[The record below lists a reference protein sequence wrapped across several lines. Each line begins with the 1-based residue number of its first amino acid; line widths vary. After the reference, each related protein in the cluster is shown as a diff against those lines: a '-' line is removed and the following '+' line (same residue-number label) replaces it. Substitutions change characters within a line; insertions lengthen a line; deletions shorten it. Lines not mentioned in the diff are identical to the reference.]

1 MHAYQFQSPMEMNP
15 MATKQVSFHFTGA
28 DPHLACRI
36 ANLITSDIEAL
47 DKHITGTS
55 RAITSFPKPLKAHYA
70 MDIADRLMA
79 NDAQRQCAFD
89 LLPSLEAKAKKY
101 IQDREGSRGHPFVQF
116 IHSDEGNSMEKTIE
130 TSYANANDAAVKAII
145 DDNVPVGAAKE
156 TKQSDTKANDSDSQD
171 APVEIDDEQAAALAA
186 LIKAVQPKKQKAVVD
201 PKEVERLVNEAVAK
215 AGLPKAITVTVQSQ
229 DKTETKDMGLQHKQ
243 FPALLKLIQ
252 AGFPVWIPGPAG
264 SGKTTA
270 VHNVAKA
277 INATLFMPPEGPI
290 ENKYGMIGF
299 ENAAGKF
306 METTLYKASKL
317 AAENPEQRVIYF
329 IDECDAGYPN
339 ALLVLNAVMEN
350 GYCTFANGE
359 RIEYGRNLQF
369 IAGANTW
376 GNGATHEYVGRNKV
390 DAATLDRFVMLAWA
404 YDEALEKAI
413 AGDTEFTRYVQKV
426 RAKVQQSADIKHVV
440 SPRASIRGNALL
452 KQGMDWNDVVECV
465 VRKGLPVEAWN
476 RIK

>member
-1 MHAYQFQSPMEMNP
+1 
-15 MATKQVSFHFTGA
+15 MATKTIPFLFTG
-28 DPHLACRI
+28 DSPTLACRI
-36 ANLITSDIEAL
+36 ANLVTSDIELL
-47 DKHITGTS
+47 DKQLTGTS

-70 MDIADRLMA
+70 MDLANRLMA
-79 NDAQRQCAFD
+79 NDAQRQRAFD
-89 LLPSLEAKAKKY
+89 VLPTLEAKAKKY
-101 IQDREGSRGHPFVQF
+101 IQDREGTRGHPFVQF
-116 IHSDEGNSMEKTIE
+116 IHQQSDEGNETMEKAVEQIKAYGYKTI
-130 TSYANANDAAVKAII
+130 DLDDVKSII
-145 DDNVPVGAAKE
+145 EDNIPIGAAKE
-156 TKQSDTKANDSDSQD
+156 TQAQDNSSQD
-171 APVEIDDEQAAALAA
+171 EPVDIDDEQAAALAA
-186 LIKAVQPKKQKAVVD
+186 LIKAVQPKKQKAQID
-201 PKEVERLVNEAVAK
+201 PTELQRMVNEAVAK
-215 AGLPKAITVTVQSQ
+215 AGLPKAITVTVQNQ
-229 DKTETKDMGLQHKQ
+229 DKTETKDLGLQHKQ

-299 ENAAGKF
+299 ENATGKF
-306 METTLYKASKL
+306 METTLYKAAKT
-317 AAENPEQRVIYF
+317 AAENREQRVIYF

-369 IAGANTW
+369 VAGANTW

-390 DAATLDRFVMLAWA
+390 DAATLDRFVMLAWG
-404 YDEALEKAI
+404 YDDALEKAI
-413 AGDTEFTRYVQKV
+413 AGDTEFTRYVQAVRTKV
-426 RAKVQQSADIKHVV
+426 ERCADIKHVV

-452 KQGMDWNDVVECV
+452 KQGMNWGDVVECV
-465 VRKGLPVEAWN
+465 VRKGLPIEAWN

>member
-1 MHAYQFQSPMEMNP
+1 
-15 MATKQVSFHFTGA
+15 MASKNVSFHFTGA

-36 ANLITSDIEAL
+36 ANLITADIEAL
-47 DKHITGTS
+47 DKHATGSS

-70 MDIADRLMA
+70 MDLADRLA
-79 NDAQRQCAFD
+79 ENDAQRQSAFD
-89 LLPSLEAKAKKY
+89 LLPALEAKAAKY
-101 IQDREGSRGHPFVQF
+101 VRDRHGARGHPFVQF
-116 IHSDEGNSMEKTIE
+116 THDPNPSSDQGAAAMERTIE
-130 TSYANANDAAVKAII
+130 TQYTTDATIKTII
-145 DDNVPVGAAKE
+145 EDSVPIGGAKQQTQDEQDQPMELDD
-156 TKQSDTKANDSDSQD
+156 D
-171 APVEIDDEQAAALAA
+171 QAAALAA
-186 LIKAVQPKKQKAVVD
+186 LIKAVQPKKQKAQVD
-201 PKEVERLVNEAVAK
+201 PAEIERLVNAAVEK
-215 AGLPKAITVTVQSQ
+215 AGLPKAITVTVTKQ
-229 DKTETKDMGLQHKQ
+229 DNSEPKDMGLQHKQ

-270 VHNVAKA
+270 VHNAVKA
-277 INATLFMPPEGPI
+277 LDAVLFMPPEGPI

-306 METTLYKASKL
+306 METTLYHAAKL
-317 AAENPEQRVIYF
+317 AQEKPDQHVVYF

-376 GNGATHEYVGRNKV
+376 GTGATHEYVGRNKI
-390 DAATLDRFVMLAWA
+390 DAATLDRFVMLSWG
-404 YDEALEKAI
+404 YDDALEKAI

-426 RAKVQQSADIKHVV
+426 RARVQQTADIKHVV
-440 SPRASIRGNALL
+440 SPRASIRGKALL
-452 KQGMDWNDVVECV
+452 EAGMAWADVVECV
-465 VRKGLPVEAWN
+465 LRKGLPVEAWN
-476 RIK
+476 RVKG

>member
-1 MHAYQFQSPMEMNP
+1 

-47 DKHITGTS
+47 DRHATGG
-55 RAITSFPKPLKAHYA
+55 AKQITSFPKPLKAHYA
-70 MDIADRLMA
+70 MDLVNRLDCHESSMRYA
-79 NDAQRQCAFD
+79 LEA
-89 LLPSLEAKAKKY
+89 LPALEAKAAKY

-116 IHSDEGNSMEKTIE
+116 THDPNPSDQGNSTMEKTVE
-130 TSYANANDAAVKAII
+130 TRYTVQDAVKAII
-145 DDNVPVGAAKE
+145 DDNVPVGG
-156 TKQSDTKANDSDSQD
+156 TKTNDSSTQNQGDDS
-171 APVEIDDEQAAALAA
+171 PVEIDDEQAAALAA

-201 PKEVERLVNEAVAK
+201 PKEIERLVNEAVAK
-215 AGLPKAITVTVQSQ
+215 AGLPKAITVTVTNQ

-277 INATLFMPPEGPI
+277 INATIFMPPEGPI

-317 AAENPEQRVIYF
+317 AAENPERRVIYF

-390 DAATLDRFVMLAWA
+390 DAATLDRFVMLAWG

-426 RAKVQQSADIKHVV
+426 RTKVLATADIKHVI

-465 VRKGLPVEAWN
+465 VRKGLPVDAWN

>member
-1 MHAYQFQSPMEMNP
+1 
-15 MATKQVSFHFTGA
+15 MATKTLPFHFTGSNPA
-28 DPHLACRI
+28 LACRI

-47 DKHITGTS
+47 DKQVTGTS
-55 RAITSFPKPLKAHYA
+55 RALTSFPKPLKAHYA
-70 MDIADRLMA
+70 MDLANRLAA
-79 NDAQRQCAFD
+79 NNAQRQRAFE
-89 LLPSLEAKAKKY
+89 LLPALEAKARKY
-101 IQDREGSRGHPFVQF
+101 ILDREGSRGHPFVQF
-116 IHSDEGNSMEKTIE
+116 IYSNEGDNMEKTIE
-130 TSYANANDAAVKAII
+130 TSYASANDAAVKAII
-145 DDNVPVGAAKE
+145 EDNVPVGAAKE
-156 TKQSDTKANDSDSQD
+156 TKQTNADDSSSQD
-171 APVEIDDEQAAALAA
+171 DPVEIDDEQAAALAA
-186 LIKAVQPKKQKAVVD
+186 LIKAVQPKKQKAVID
-201 PKEVERLVNEAVAK
+201 PAEVERLVNEAVAK
-215 AGLPKAITVTVQSQ
+215 AGLPKAITVTVTNQ
-229 DKTETKDMGLQHKQ
+229 DKTETKDLGLQHKQ

-252 AGFPVWIPGPAG
+252 AGYPVWIPGPAG

-299 ENAAGKF
+299 ENANGKF
-306 METTLYKASKL
+306 METTLYKAAKT
-317 AAENPEQRVIYF
+317 AAENREQRVIYF

-369 IAGANTW
+369 VAGANTW
-376 GNGATHEYVGRNKV
+376 GTGATHEYVGRNKV
-390 DAATLDRFVMLAWA
+390 DAATLDRFVMLSWG
-404 YDEALEKAI
+404 YDDALEKAI
-413 AGDTEFTRYVQKV
+413 AGDTEFTRYVQNV

-465 VRKGLPVEAWN
+465 VRKGLPTEAWN